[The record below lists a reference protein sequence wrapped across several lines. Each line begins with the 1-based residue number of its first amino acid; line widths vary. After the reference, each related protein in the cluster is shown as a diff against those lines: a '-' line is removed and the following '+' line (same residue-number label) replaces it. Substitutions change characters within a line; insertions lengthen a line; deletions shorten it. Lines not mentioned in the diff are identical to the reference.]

1 MGWPKTLFGCFCTIL
16 WKNPNELFG
25 QPNIK
30 QVYSLEDDLMALLV
44 MDWDGL
50 SLEAGRPVGKQFNL
64 ETNGVLF
71 IFVVLAPS
79 TLPGT

>member
-1 MGWPKTLFGCFCTIL
+1 
-16 WKNPNELFG
+16 
-25 QPNIK
+25 
-30 QVYSLEDDLMALLV
+30 MALLV